1 MFTILGGQKLEWRS
15 SSFQA
20 KVIGSLISIMGAI
33 MVELYQGTEML
44 KTSVSSP
51 YILQFKQ
58 QFFIFS
64 STPEYWV
71 LGGILLAA
79 TSLSCFNMEHYS
91 GTTFWTVKF
100 IYFIIFFFTLEI
112 IVKWLYSLFFLK
124 RFNFFGWFIM
134 VLEYTTIWS
143 LFGNRL

>member
-1 MFTILGGQKLEWRS
+1 MGLLIPSFSFMLSLMLRRTKLEWRS

-33 MVELYQGTEML
+33 MVDIYKGTEML

-58 QFFIFS
+58 KLFIFS
-64 STPEYWV
+64 STPEHWV

-79 TSLSCFNMEHYS
+79 TSLSVSTWNIIRAVSGGVVRTRVHVWCMQIKGPYYVPMFKPVGIVFATIME
-91 GTTFWTVKF
+91 V
-100 IYFIIFFFTLEI
+100 
-112 IVKWLYSLFFLK
+112 
-124 RFNFFGWFIM
+124 
-134 VLEYTTIWS
+134 
-143 LFGNRL
+143 